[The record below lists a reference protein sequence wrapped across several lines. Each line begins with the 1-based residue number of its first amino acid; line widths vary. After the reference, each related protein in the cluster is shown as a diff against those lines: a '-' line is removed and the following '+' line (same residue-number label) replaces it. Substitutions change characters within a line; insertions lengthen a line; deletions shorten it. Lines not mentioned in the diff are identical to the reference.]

1 MNKTTKILIFGF
13 LLWLVPFLV
22 SVVIYPLKTSENPL
36 FESIMPV
43 VITLTVVLLSIK
55 YFTNLSTDFLREGI
69 LTGTVW
75 FLISIILDLSLF
87 MWGPMQMS
95 FENYMM
101 DIGLTYLIIPTVT
114 VGFGYIIQ
122 NH

>member
-13 LLWLVPFLV
+13 LMWLVPFLV
-22 SVVIYPLKTSENPL
+22 SVVIYPLKTSENPF
-36 FESIMPV
+36 FESIMSV
-43 VITLTVVLLSIK
+43 VLTLTVVLFSIK
-55 YFTNLSTDFLREGI
+55 YFRNLRTDFLREGI

-75 FLISIILDLSLF
+75 FSISIILDLSLF
-87 MWGPMQMS
+87 IWGPMQMS

-122 NH
+122 KH

>member
-43 VITLTVVLLSIK
+43 VITLTVVLISIK

-69 LTGTVW
+69 LTGMVW
-75 FLISIILDLSLF
+75 FLINIILDLSLF

-114 VGFGYIIQ
+114 IGFGYIIQ

>member
-13 LLWLVPFLV
+13 LMWLVPFLV

-36 FESIMPV
+36 FESIMSV
-43 VITLTVVLLSIK
+43 VLTLTVVLFSIK
-55 YFTNLSTDFLREGI
+55 YFRNLSIDFLREGI

-101 DIGLTYLIIPTVT
+101 DIGITYLIIPTVT

-122 NH
+122 KH